1 MKKVILFCAALGAIS
16 LGFWACGT
24 GEIKPPVAEQPTI
37 AVPQFNADS
46 AYLFTEQQVAFG
58 PRVTGSEPHKKC
70 VAWYVTQFKK
80 YGCEVIEQPFD
91 AKVYTGEVKKATNII
106 AQINP
111 EATHRIYISAHF
123 DSRNQAEEDKDP
135 AKQKQPILGADDGAS
150 GVGMMIELARTLQKN
165 PAPKDLGID
174 FVLFDAEDLG
184 KNEDETAK
192 SWGLGSQHWAA
203 NPHSKSY
210 QPRYGILLDM
220 VGAKNAVFPKEEC
233 SQQYAADIHN
243 KIWQIANDAGYGN
256 FFLDKKCRAVIDDH
270 YFVNTIAHIP
280 TVDIINLDISQGDGG
295 YKFGAY
301 HHTHDDNMSII
312 DKTTLKA
319 VGQTVLTVIF
329 REAAMPL

>member
-1 MKKVILFCAALGAIS
+1 MKKILLFCVAATMIT
-16 LGFWACGT
+16 LGFWACGGST
-24 GEIKPPVAEQPTI
+24 PETNAAAQPQV

-46 AYLFTEQQVAFG
+46 AFVFTETQVAFG
-58 PRVTGSEPHKKC
+58 PRVTGTDAHKKC
-70 VAWYVTQFKK
+70 VAWYVQQFTK
-80 YGCEVIEQPFD
+80 YGCTVIQQPFD
-91 AKVYTGEVKKATNII
+91 AKLYTGEVKKATNVI

-111 EATHRIYISAHF
+111 AATHRIYISAHF
-123 DSRNQAEEDKDP
+123 DSRNQAEEDKDD
-135 AKQKQPILGADDGAS
+135 AKKKLPILGADDGAS
-150 GVGMMIELARTLQKN
+150 GVGVMIELARLLQAN
-165 PAPKDLGID
+165 PAVKDLGVD

-203 NPHSKSY
+203 NPHAKLY

-220 VGAKNAVFPKEEC
+220 VGAKNAAFPKEEV
-233 SQQYAADIHN
+233 SQKHAADFQN
-243 KIWQIANDAGYGN
+243 KIWQIANEIGYGN
-256 FFLDKKCRAVIDDH
+256 FFLDQKCRAVIDDH
-270 YFVNTIAHIP
+270 YFVNEIAHIP

-312 DKTTLKA
+312 DKTTLRA
-319 VGQTVLTVIF
+319 VGQTVLTVIC